1 MVETA
6 PYIAAFEGVAD
17 RLPGGA
23 KLRRAAIARF
33 AETGFPG
40 RRDEDWRYTKL
51 GAVAAEPCAPTDA
64 PTAELP
70 APASDAEH
78 RLVFVD
84 GRFDADRSALPE
96 LGEGSY
102 LLSLAQGLTDYGQF
116 LESHFAQAETET
128 GLAAL
133 NTAMMAD
140 GVIFHLGHDV
150 DATPVLHIVHLASG
164 AANRAAH
171 SRNLIVL
178 EDGAAA
184 TVIEHYAGAAGDY
197 WTNGVT
203 QITLKPGA
211 RLTHHILQDEGPAA
225 THTLRRNVHIE
236 AGGRYAGLALVTGAA
251 TARNEIRLA
260 LAGEGASAQ
269 VDAVQLGLAG
279 QSLDSFAVV
288 EHAAPGCASGQDIRN
303 ILAAKAT
310 ASFQGRIVVNEGAQK
325 TDAEQSAKSLL
336 LDRSAEANT
345 KPELIINADDVKC
358 AHGATVGELDA
369 AALFYLE
376 ARGIPA
382 DQARAMLAEAFAA
395 DVLDGVTDEKLR
407 GHMMARVADWMAR
420 AVRGDAA

>member
-6 PYIAAFEGVAD
+6 PYIEAFEGAVTG
-17 RLPGGA
+17 LPGNA
-23 KLRRAAIARF
+23 ELRRAAIARF

-40 RRDEDWRYTKL
+40 RKDEDWRYTKL
-51 GAVAAEPCAPTDA
+51 GALAAEPFAPADA
-64 PTAELP
+64 SSAALP
-70 APASDAEH
+70 ALAADADY

-84 GRFDADRSALPE
+84 GRFDAGRSALPD
-96 LGEGSY
+96 LGDGTY

-116 LESHFAQAETET
+116 LEGHFADAGTET

-140 GVIFHLGHDV
+140 GVIFHLGHAAAV
-150 DATPVLHIVHLASG
+150 APTLHIVHLASG

-171 SRNLIVL
+171 IRNLIVL
-178 EDGAAA
+178 EDGTEA
-184 TVIEHYAGAAGDY
+184 TLIEHYAGADGDT
-197 WTNGVT
+197 WTNGVS

-211 RLTHHILQDEGPAA
+211 RLTHHIVQAEGPAA
-225 THTLRRNVHIE
+225 THTLHRNVRIE
-236 AGGRYAGLALVTGAA
+236 AGARYEGLALVTGAA
-251 TARNEIRLA
+251 TARNEVRLS
-260 LAGEGASAQ
+260 LNGEEASAQ
-269 VDAVQLGLAG
+269 VDAIQLGLAA
-279 QSLDSFAVV
+279 QSLDSFVVV
-288 EHAAPGCASGQDIRN
+288 EHAAPGCESLQNVRN
-303 ILAAKAT
+303 VLAAKAT
-310 ASFQGRIVVNEGAQK
+310 ASFQGRIVVNEGAQQ

-358 AHGATVGELDA
+358 AHGATVGELDQ

-395 DVLDGVTDEKLR
+395 DVLDGVTDEELR
-407 GHMMARVADWMAR
+407 DYLIRRVADWMAL